1 MFGKACNI
9 LLSAGLAPNNDAT
22 WQLLLSKQPSCPPPF
37 VPQVS
42 STPISVEPDF
52 NILGALHS
60 FPKGT
65 ALGLRVQHLLDAASI
80 IPLPTSTC
88 SSLRD
93 IVSLLASCKVP
104 TSLSLQILSIWQSD
118 GFDQSK
124 RRQCPWYQTHCCG
137 RIDYDDDCPALLFNA
152 WFLDN
157 GVLADKKSPILCAL
171 FLIETLGPP
180 LGLHTNLSTE
190 MRAV

>member
-52 NILGALHS
+52 NILGALRS

-65 ALGLRVQHLLDAASI
+65 AAGPLGLRVQHLLDAASI

-93 IVSLLASCKVP
+93 IASLLASCKVP
-104 TSLSLQILSIWQSD
+104 LLVSKYLAYGNLTALNNLKEGNGYDIRPIAVGELIMMIIALHCFLML
-118 GFDQSK
+118 GF
-124 RRQCPWYQTHCCG
+124 
-137 RIDYDDDCPALLFNA
+137 
-152 WFLDN
+152 
-157 GVLADKKSPILCAL
+157 
-171 FLIETLGPP
+171 
-180 LGLHTNLSTE
+180 
-190 MRAV
+190 